1 MSAFQSI
8 SGPRRASALTVE
20 RHVPAT
26 PMDPSSVVQRQ
37 LEAYNAHDVEA
48 LLRVYADDAEM
59 YEHPAKLVARG
70 SSGLRERFAARFR
83 ERNLRAR
90 LIHRI
95 IAGETVID
103 HEKVT
108 RTFPEGEGEMDL
120 VMIYE
125 VRDGRIQKAW
135 SIAGARTIFSK

>member
-1 MSAFQSI
+1 
-8 SGPRRASALTVE
+8 
-20 RHVPAT
+20 
-26 PMDPSSVVQRQ
+26 MDPSSVVQRQ
-37 LEAYNAHDVEA
+37 LEAYNARDVEA

-70 SSGLRERFAARFR
+70 SSAIRERFAARFK

-90 LIHRI
+90 LIHRMV
-95 IAGETVID
+95 AGDTVID

-120 VMIYE
+120 VMIYQ
-125 VRDGRIQKAW
+125 VWNGRIRKAW
-135 SIAGARTIFSK
+135 SIAGAKTIFPQ